1 MLRGVFF
8 EKRTQLSQGMNM
20 LDDPASNNNGRFGE
34 MDVPLK
40 LS

>member
-8 EKRTQLSQGMNM
+8 EKQTQLSQGKNM
-20 LDDPASNNNGRFGE
+20 LDDPASNNDGCFGE
-34 MDVPLK
+34 MDVLLQ